1 MADMPVDEKEIT
13 GDLRSVVE
21 TMQQKIVG
29 FNQVR
34 LSLGPGFKDSAV
46 PDYPEWAL
54 RELFHNALV
63 HRDYQSTTPVH
74 FYWFDDRIEIQSPGG
89 LYGGVTQDTL
99 MQQSSYRNPV
109 LAEAMKAMG
118 YVNRFGYGV
127 QRAQALL
134 KANGNPAAEFEV
146 NPHFV
151 KVTVR
156 SKHP

>member
-1 MADMPVDEKEIT
+1 MLTADFVLALLS
-13 GDLRSVVE
+13 DLES
-21 TMQQKIVG
+21 
-29 FNQVR
+29 
-34 LSLGPGFKDSAV
+34 
-46 PDYPEWAL
+46 
-54 RELFHNALV
+54 
-63 HRDYQSTTPVH
+63 
-74 FYWFDDRIEIQSPGG
+74 DRIERTRSEKDTDKFSQAICAFANDYPHHRQPSYLIVGANDDGRLAGLCITDQLLQNLAAIRADGG
-89 LYGGVTQDTL
+89 ILPPPEYGGVTLETL
-99 MQQSSYRNPV
+99 TEQSSYRNPV